1 MQTLFQRKE
10 LQISILSSLIS
21 YVLKVSFSSETL
33 KSDKLIILK
42 KTERLK

>member
-21 YVLKVSFSSETL
+21 YVLEVSFSSETL

-42 KTERLK
+42 KTEHLK